1 MHRSGKWFENS
12 EEYRNALFELHNG
25 GHPGQETPVSSCVFC
40 MGPWDTTGMPKKP
53 YGVAGKIKFFLAQME
68 GDDDEETNHRGLTA

>member
-25 GHPGQETPVSSCVFC
+25 GHPGQETPVRACLYCLPF
-40 MGPWDTTGMPKKP
+40 GDTTGMPKIP
-53 YGVAGKIKFFLAQME
+53 RGVAGKIKFFLADME
-68 GDDDEETNHRGLTA
+68 GDDDDEINHRGLTA